1 LDHHDFLVVGLFG
14 VSGAVT
20 VRLGERPFVN
30 QQLKTGPGWTGVE
43 PGTKLRVTYLSINDE
58 NGDKT
63 GSYPQNVIYVVEV

>member
-1 LDHHDFLVVGLFG
+1 M
-14 VSGAVT
+14 
-20 VRLGERPFVN
+20 RLGERPFVN